1 MKYILIVFSCFIII
15 GCTSKEG
22 NNMFFGKKTE
32 KILKNK
38 NGQNALVDIDNLLS
52 PVFYKNPKKLTLC
65 EKNIVCIVELEHEVN
80 NGGFRQ
86 YFFNSS
92 GNFAKETLNAL
103 NIIGSK
109 IFFNI
114 LEKAIN
120 KFPNGIVPSDRDKR
134 QNILNK
140 LEIDLWD
147 ELDNEFYK
155 YEEDIYK
162 LVIEY
167 IKNNINEF
175 R

>member
-32 KILKNK
+32 KILINK
-38 NGQNALVDIDNLLS
+38 NGQDAIIDIDNLLS
-52 PVFYKNPKKLTLC
+52 PVFYKNPEKLTSC
-65 EKNIVCIVELEHEVN
+65 EKNIVYIEELEREIN
-80 NGGFRQ
+80 NGGFHQ

-92 GNFAKETLNAL
+92 GNFTKETLNAL

-120 KFPNGIVPSDRDKR
+120 KFPNGSVPSDRNER
-134 QNILNK
+134 QDILNK
-140 LEIDLWD
+140 FDEGLWI

-162 LVIEY
+162 LMIEY